1 MPAGYA
7 AAMIC
12 VELQFDGSPERLRAR
27 AMHRQRL
34 GALHAAGELLLA
46 GPWPDDSGALLVF
59 SADGDRVRQIL
70 REDPYYSA
78 PGVTVRS
85 VRAWTPI
92 VGTG

>member
-1 MPAGYA
+1 
-7 AAMIC
+7 MIC

-27 AMHRQRL
+27 AKHRQRL
-34 GALHAAGELLLA
+34 DELHAGGELLLA
-46 GPWPDDSGALLVF
+46 GPWTDDSGALLVF

-70 REDPYYSA
+70 HDDPYYST

-92 VGTG
+92 AGSG